1 MRNNKVCIVGLG
13 YVGLTLGLVLSEK
26 NFKVYGVDS
35 NKKLLKNLSQYKTHV
50 YEKNIKFLLKK
61 NIKKKNFYFK

>member
-26 NFKVYGVDS
+26 NFKVFGFDS
-35 NKKLLKNLSQYKTHV
+35 NQKLLKNLSKYKTHV
-50 YEKNIKFLLKK
+50 YEKNIKFLLEK